1 MEIKTHK
8 KIDQSLNG
16 IPVEIGEGRAVVKL
30 KTNEKMVADE
40 KGLIHGGFIFS
51 VADYSAM
58 LAVNEPTVVLA
69 GANVKFLKPVI
80 VGDEILAEG
89 KIVENKGKKKKVEVE
104 VKRGEE
110 VGFKGEFYC
119 VVPAKHVL
127 E

>member
-110 VGFKGEFYC
+110 VVFKGEFYC
-119 VVPAKHVL
+119 VVPEKHVL

>member
-1 MEIKTHK
+1 M
-8 KIDQSLNG
+8 
-16 IPVEIGEGRAVVKL
+16 VKL

-80 VGDEILAEG
+80 VGDEILA
-89 KIVENKGKKKKVEVE
+89 
-104 VKRGEE
+104 
-110 VGFKGEFYC
+110 
-119 VVPAKHVL
+119 
-127 E
+127 